1 MKSRCGSLSPS
12 SFYCKLTHT
21 LTTTRAVS
29 VDDEWQL
36 IKPSYEEL
44 IANKQRVKTGEVAVS
59 KHIETET
66 ARVSVPIEKSEL

>member
-1 MKSRCGSLSPS
+1 MSR
-12 SFYCKLTHT
+12 
-21 LTTTRAVS
+21 
-29 VDDEWQL
+29 L
-36 IKPSYEEL
+36 IKPSNEERL